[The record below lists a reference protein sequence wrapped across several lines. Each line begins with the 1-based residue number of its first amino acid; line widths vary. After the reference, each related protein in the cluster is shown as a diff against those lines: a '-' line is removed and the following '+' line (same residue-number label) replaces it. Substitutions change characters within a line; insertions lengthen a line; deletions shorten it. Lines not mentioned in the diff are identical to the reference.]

1 MKIFPKGLERTRLA
15 CYSTFF
21 TSASVFCVP
30 PLLFVTFHEL
40 YGISYTLLG
49 TLIVANFFTQL
60 LVDLLCTML
69 ARHHHIERV
78 LRFVPF
84 ITTLGMAIYA
94 LVPFLFPKIA
104 YGGLLLGTVIF
115 SIAAGLSEVLLSPTV
130 AAIPSENPQRD
141 MSLLHS
147 IYGFG
152 VFAMVLLGTSL
163 LSLFGAERWY
173 VVMLLLSALPLLT
186 ALLFAF
192 SPIPEIQIGG
202 EAEESGEK
210 NRRRTVG
217 VALCFG
223 CIFLGSCAENTM
235 NNWISSYIE
244 SALGIDKLLGDIFG
258 VAFFAILLAMARV
271 AYAKFGKS
279 IGPVLLFGMIGS
291 AACYLI
297 AGLAPGTALPFIAC
311 ILTGLFSSMLW
322 PGTLILLEERVPNAG
337 VAAFALMAAAG
348 DSGASLAPQLA
359 GVIVDAV
366 SAAPFA
372 AELSASLSLS
382 PEALGLRAAM
392 LASALFPLL
401 GAILVFFALR
411 YFRKT
416 ENIPSVK

>member
-1 MKIFPKGLERTRLA
+1 MSFPKGLERTRLA
-15 CYSTFF
+15 CYSTSF

-30 PLLFVTFHEL
+30 PILFVTFHEL

-69 ARHHHIERV
+69 AKRYHIERV

-84 ITTLGMAIYA
+84 ITILGMAIFA
-94 LVPFLFPKIA
+94 LVPYLFPQFA

-115 SIAAGLSEVLLSPTV
+115 SVAAGLSEVLLSPTV
-130 AAIPSENPQRD
+130 AAIPSENPGRD

-152 VFAMVLLGTSL
+152 LFAMVLLGTSL
-163 LSLFGAERWY
+163 LSLFGTERWY
-173 VVMLLLSALPLLT
+173 LTMLLLAAFPLLT
-186 ALLFAF
+186 AFLFMS
-192 SPIPEIQIGG
+192 SPIPEIKIGSETAG
-202 EAEESGEK
+202 TAEKSK
-210 NRRRTVG
+210 RRTIG

-235 NNWISSYIE
+235 NNWISGYLE
-244 SALGIDKLLGDIFG
+244 SALGIDKLVGDIFG
-258 VAFFAILLAMARV
+258 VALFAILLAMARV

-279 IGPVLLFGMIGS
+279 IGPVLLVGMIGS
-291 AACYLI
+291 ATCYLI
-297 AGLAPGTALPFIAC
+297 AGLAPGTVLPFIAC

-322 PGTLILLEERVPNAG
+322 PGTLILLEEKVPNAG

-372 AELSASLSLS
+372 AELCASLSLS

-392 LASALFPLL
+392 LASAFFPLL
-401 GAILVFFALR
+401 GAILVFFTLR

-416 ENIPSVK
+416 ENMLSVK